1 MVWDR
6 HNIHSRS
13 RLVKA
18 WLAAEPEVVVED
30 LPGYA
35 PALNPDEMVWAWLK
49 YGRLANLTPAHVAE
63 LRDHL
68 LRELEWAAFDGELL
82 AGCFNHAHLGVTL

>member
-6 HNIHSRS
+6 HNIHGRS
-13 RLVKA
+13 RLVQA
-18 WLAAEPEVVVED
+18 WLADEPDVRLEN

-49 YGRLANLTPAHVAE
+49 YGRLANLTPATVAE

-82 AGCFNHAHLGVTL
+82 AGCFNHAHLGVML